1 MSPWSPFPLQIWR
14 DEREEEGTRGSP
26 PLLKVED
33 DNPLLSFLLR
43 LPLSFFSSR
52 LKINPLLTLN
62 SAFLKN
68 SMVIKVK
75 RHEVLA
81 LALDFITMF

>member
-33 DNPLLSFLLR
+33 DNP
-43 LPLSFFSSR
+43 PLKFPSTFATKFF
-52 LKINPLLTLN
+52 
-62 SAFLKN
+62 
-68 SMVIKVK
+68 
-75 RHEVLA
+75 
-81 LALDFITMF
+81 